1 METSGT
7 ALRVGLRIED
17 TPMVQSPEEFQKLSK
32 DNIESAMKSF
42 GTLSKSAQAIAVE
55 VADYTKTSFEQGT
68 AALEKLL
75 GAKSVEQAIEIQQ
88 SYLKSAYEG
97 AVAQAT
103 KIGELYTELAKE
115 TYKPFESAF
124 GKFPR

>member
-1 METSGT
+1 
-7 ALRVGLRIED
+7 
-17 TPMVQSPEEFQKLSK
+17 MVQTPEEFQKLSQ
-32 DNIESAMKSF
+32 DNIENAMKSF

-55 VADYTKTSFEQGT
+55 VADYSKSSFEQGT

-75 GAKSVEQAIEIQQ
+75 GAKTVEQAVEIQQ
-88 SYLKSAYEG
+88 AYLKSAYEG

-115 TYKPFESAF
+115 AYKPFEGAF
-124 GKFPR
+124 GKLPR

>member
-1 METSGT
+1 
-7 ALRVGLRIED
+7 
-17 TPMVQSPEEFQKLSK
+17 MVQSTEELQQLSK
-32 DNIESAMKSF
+32 DNIENALKSF
-42 GTLSKSAQAIAVE
+42 SLLSKSAQAIAVE

-75 GAKSVEQAIEIQQ
+75 GAKSLDQAIEIQQ

-103 KIGELYTELAKE
+103 KLGELYTELAKE

-124 GKFPR
+124 GKVAR

>member
-1 METSGT
+1 
-7 ALRVGLRIED
+7 
-17 TPMVQSPEEFQKLSK
+17 MVQSTEELQKLSK
-32 DNIESAMKSF
+32 DGIENAMKSF
-42 GTLSKSAQAIAVE
+42 GTFSKNAQAIAVE

-75 GAKSVEQAIEIQQ
+75 GAKTLEQAVEIQQ
-88 SYLKSAYEG
+88 TYMKSAYEG

-103 KIGELYTELAKE
+103 KLGELYTEMAKE

-124 GKFPR
+124 GKIAR

>member
-1 METSGT
+1 
-7 ALRVGLRIED
+7 
-17 TPMVQSPEEFQKLSK
+17 MVQNAEELQQLSK
-32 DNIESAMKSF
+32 DNIENALKSF
-42 GTLSKSAQAIAVE
+42 SLLSKSAQAIAVE

-75 GAKSVEQAIEIQQ
+75 GAKTVDQAIEIQQ
-88 SYLKSAYEG
+88 TYLKTAYEG

-103 KIGELYTELAKE
+103 KLGELYTELAKE

-124 GKFPR
+124 SKVAR

>member
-1 METSGT
+1 
-7 ALRVGLRIED
+7 
-17 TPMVQSPEEFQKLSK
+17 MVQSAEELQKLSK
-32 DNIESAMKSF
+32 DSIENAMKSF
-42 GTLSKSAQAIAVE
+42 GTFSKSAQAIAVE

-75 GAKSVEQAIEIQQ
+75 GAKTLEQAVEIQQ
-88 SYLKSAYEG
+88 TYMKSAYEG

-103 KIGELYTELAKE
+103 KLGELYTEMAKE
-115 TYKPFESAF
+115 SYKPFESAF

>member
-1 METSGT
+1 
-7 ALRVGLRIED
+7 
-17 TPMVQSPEEFQKLSK
+17 
-32 DNIESAMKSF
+32 MKSF

-115 TYKPFESAF
+115 TYRPFESAF

>member
-1 METSGT
+1 
-7 ALRVGLRIED
+7 
-17 TPMVQSPEEFQKLSK
+17 MVQTAEELQKISK
-32 DNIESAMKSF
+32 DNIENAMKSF

-55 VADYTKTSFEQGT
+55 IADYTKSSFEQST

-75 GAKSVEQAIEIQQ
+75 GAKTLEQAIEIQQ
-88 SYLKSAYEG
+88 TYLKTAYEG

-115 TYKPFESAF
+115 AYKPFETSF
-124 GKFPR
+124 GKFPG